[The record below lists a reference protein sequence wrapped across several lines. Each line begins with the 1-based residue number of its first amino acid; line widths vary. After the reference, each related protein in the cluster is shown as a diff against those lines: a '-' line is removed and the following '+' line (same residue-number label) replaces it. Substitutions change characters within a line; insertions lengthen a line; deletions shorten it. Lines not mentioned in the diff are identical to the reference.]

1 MDRPPYDVI
10 IVGGG
15 PAGLSAALVLGRCRR
30 SVLLIDDGDPRNAR
44 AQGVRGYLTRDG
56 IPPLELL
63 RLGRAEVED
72 YGVEV
77 RHDRA
82 VSACLCG
89 TQTDTSR
96 PLFEVTLSS
105 GGSVRARKLLLA
117 TGVRDDLP
125 EIEGVTTWLGRG
137 VYHCPYCDAYEH
149 RGEPLATIGTAAG
162 APGLALALLSWSPD
176 VTVLTEGQ
184 PVAPE
189 MLARLDRH
197 GVKVVSTRVR
207 RLEGDPG
214 EGGRLTG
221 ALLEDGR
228 RLPLGALFFSTRRV
242 QHSELPALLGCEID
256 ARDEAPTDR
265 MQHTDVHG
273 LFVAGDADGDVQFAI
288 VAAGEGAKAGVAINL
303 ELQNEQYS

>member
-1 MDRPPYDVI
+1 VESHYYDVI

-30 SVLLIDDGDPRNAR
+30 RVLLIDDGDPRNAR
-44 AQGVRGYLTRDG
+44 AQRVSGYLSRDG

-63 RLGRAEVED
+63 RLGREEVER

-82 VSACLCG
+82 VAACLCG
-89 TQTDTSR
+89 DQTDNTL
-96 PLFEVTLSS
+96 PLFEVTVSS

-125 EIEGVTTWLGRG
+125 DVEGITTWFGRG

-149 RGEPLATIGTAAG
+149 RDQPLATMGKLEGAA
-162 APGLALALLSWSPD
+162 GLALALLTWSRD
-176 VTVLTEGQ
+176 VTLLTEGHEVPAAQ
-184 PVAPE
+184 
-189 MLARLDRH
+189 LAKLSKN
-197 GVKVVSTRVR
+197 GVKVERARVR
-207 RLEGDPG
+207 RFEGEPD
-214 EGGRLTG
+214 EKGRLTG
-221 ALLEDGR
+221 ALLEDGKR
-228 RLPLGALFFSTRRV
+228 IPLSALFFSGSRA

-256 ARDEAPTDR
+256 ERDEVETDR

-273 LFVAGDADGDVQFAI
+273 LFLAGDADGDVQFAI

-303 ELQNEQYS
+303 ELQNELYL

>member
-1 MDRPPYDVI
+1 
-10 IVGGG
+10 
-15 PAGLSAALVLGRCRR
+15 
-30 SVLLIDDGDPRNAR
+30 
-44 AQGVRGYLTRDG
+44 VRGYLTRDG

-63 RLGRAEVED
+63 RLGRGEVAD

-89 TQTDTSR
+89 TQTDSSL

-125 EIEGVTTWLGRG
+125 EVEGIPTWIGRG

-149 RGEPLATIGTAAG
+149 NDEPLATVGSTHGAA
-162 APGLALALLSWSPD
+162 GLALALLTWSPD
-176 VTVLTEGQ
+176 VTLLTQGK
-184 PVAPE
+184 PVPAE
-189 MLARLDRH
+189 LLEKLDRN
-197 GVKVVSTRVR
+197 GVKVESTPVR
-207 RLEGDPG
+207 RLEGEPG
-214 EGGRLTG
+214 EAGVLTG

-228 RLPLGALFFSTRRV
+228 RLTLGALFFSTGRV

-288 VAAGEGAKAGVAINL
+288 VAAGEGAKAAVAINL
-303 ELQNEQYS
+303 ELQNEQYA